1 MFVDTA
7 LINLEQTVYSVD
19 EGDSYI
25 SVCAVV
31 STCIEVYMPT
41 VTLTTGD
48 IDALGKSVVRNFRC
62 RCKLRF
68 IFLIIYAI

>member
-1 MFVDTA
+1 MY
-7 LINLEQTVYSVD
+7 TVN

-41 VTLTTGD
+41 ITLITGD
-48 IDALGKSVVRNFRC
+48 IDALGKSVVLSLSVDAN
-62 RCKLRF
+62 
-68 IFLIIYAI
+68 